1 LPTRLVRLL
10 LALGADVN
18 PQNAAGSTLLIAIVI
33 SNDITDTYLRK
44 NKIANYVPVVK
55 MLLDAGVK
63 FCIRNQAGHTAMHDA
78 ERERNLEAMALLEGR
93 GAKEGDRRGASAAST

>member
-33 SNDITDTYLRK
+33 SNDITGTYLRK
-44 NKIANYVPVVK
+44 NKIANYVRVVK
-55 MLLDAGVK
+55 MLLDAGAK
-63 FCIRNQAGHTAMHDA
+63 FCIRN
-78 ERERNLEAMALLEGR
+78 
-93 GAKEGDRRGASAAST
+93 